1 MAFPTHVRSVS
12 FDHGAP
18 VVASWLAEGLWRV
31 LNKGPVE
38 EFCGRF
44 LGAPAPHAL
53 LSDAAFDLH
62 GPAGATRPSCCSKHV
77 FSSAFEGFA
86 MPRTGVR
93 TRGCPRVWRINPV
106 RVSSSGQTGF
116 RGWTLLTHMVSV
128 AGLGRNGVTDHLHHG
143 EVEPEA
149 PEKQLPL
156 RNGSDMVQL
165 HRTGLLPAQL
175 LNAVWLQEGRGRAR
189 CGLCGLAGGRSST
202 PTCVTRGHS
211 TGPRPPGSALP
222 EL

>member
-1 MAFPTHVRSVS
+1 MGVF
-12 FDHGAP
+12 
-18 VVASWLAEGLWRV
+18 WV
-31 LNKGPVE
+31 LLP
-38 EFCGRF
+38 R
-44 LGAPAPHAL
+44 
-53 LSDAAFDLH
+53 
-62 GPAGATRPSCCSKHV
+62 TPSCRTQHSTCTVQLGPRGRAAAPST
-77 FSSAFEGFA
+77 FSPLPLKGSRCLGQ
-86 MPRTGVR
+86 
-93 TRGCPRVWRINPV
+93 GCGHGGALVCGESTP
-106 RVSSSGQTGF
+106 SGCRPPEKTGF

-175 LNAVWLQEGRGRAR
+175 LNGVWLQEGRGRAR
-189 CGLCGLAGGRSST
+189 CGLCGRAGGRSST

-222 EL
+222 AL